1 MEGQVGRDDPALGE
15 VDGPGRPDPLARVD
29 PVLDDL
35 RQPIEAAWGAR
46 SPVLMMSSNG
56 FGMGH
61 IMRLLAVALRLP
73 HDAAVSLFSL
83 SAAADVLDRTSM
95 PWSHMTSYR
104 PAFRSWQWERQLGR
118 RLGDLLDRTG
128 AGTLLFDG
136 VMPYQ
141 GLLDALAH
149 HPRVR
154 SVWLRRGLWKE
165 DIGSLSLS
173 RGAHFDHVIEPGELH
188 GEVTVAQGAVEPVGP
203 ITLVDRSQMLDRAT
217 ARRVLGI
224 RPDERVLLLLWGAS
238 AMREAG
244 SITRQVLEWV
254 ATTDH
259 SVMLPGNPIRDVVLP
274 ANVRTFRSLPMA
286 HLLRAF
292 DAAVSSNGYN
302 SSYELLVGGVPTVFV
317 PNLATI
323 TDDQRA
329 RAELFEA
336 AGVALHGGQTA
347 ASVIA
352 QLEQVL
358 DPAVQDRLRAAMD
371 AAAWPNGAARAAA
384 LLREWAP

>member
-1 MEGQVGRDDPALGE
+1 MQ
-15 VDGPGRPDPLARVD
+15 GPPNPLARVD

-35 RQPIEAAWGAR
+35 RQPLAAPWGDR
-46 SPVLMMSSNG
+46 RPVLMMSSNG

-61 IMRLLAVALRLP
+61 IMRLLSVALRLP
-73 HDAAVSLFSL
+73 RDASVSLFSL
-83 SAAADVLDRTSM
+83 SAAADVLARTSM

-104 PAFRSWQWERQLGR
+104 PAFRAWQWERQLAR
-118 RLGDLLDRTG
+118 RLADLLDRTG

-141 GLLDALAH
+141 GLLDALDQHAH
-149 HPRVR
+149 VR
-154 SVWLRRGLWKE
+154 AVWLRRGLWKP

-173 RGAHFDHVIEPGELH
+173 RGARFDHVIEPGELH
-188 GEVTVAQGAVEPVGP
+188 GEVTVPQGAVEPVGP
-203 ITLVDRSQMLDRAT
+203 VTLVDRSQMLDRAT

-224 RPDERVLLLLWGAS
+224 APDERVLLVLWGAS
-238 AMREAG
+238 AMRQAG

-254 ATTDH
+254 ATTEY
-259 SVMLPGNPIRDVVLP
+259 SVMLPGNPIRDVAMP

-286 HLLRAF
+286 HLLPAF
-292 DAAVSSNGYN
+292 DAALSSNGYN
-302 SSYELLVGGVPTVFV
+302 SSYELLVGEVPTVFV

-329 RAELFEA
+329 RAEVFEA

-352 QLEQVL
+352 ALARVL
-358 DPAVQDRLRAAMD
+358 DPGVQDRLRTAMD
-371 AAAWPNGAARAAA
+371 AVAWDNGAMRAAA